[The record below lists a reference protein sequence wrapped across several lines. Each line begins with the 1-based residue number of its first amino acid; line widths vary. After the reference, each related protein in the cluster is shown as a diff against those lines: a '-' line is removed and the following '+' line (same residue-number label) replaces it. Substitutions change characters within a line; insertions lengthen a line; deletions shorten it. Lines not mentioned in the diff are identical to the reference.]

1 MVFVKRRGECSGE
14 QGDRRLAVVAGADRG
29 GDEERRWVCVS
40 LIEDGVRW
48 VLDRQKEKNEE
59 KVDFDFKS
67 QRIYS

>member
-1 MVFVKRRGECSGE
+1 M
-14 QGDRRLAVVAGADRG
+14 VAGADRG